1 MREIET
7 KVDVGVKFIKVCQN
21 IITRRIPRHANSSA
35 ADVHLTGNFL
45 RQIPL
50 DANAV
55 CLSELGFEL
64 SLTARSPRDVR
75 PASNQRWQAAHQ

>member
-45 RQIPL
+45 RQIPYGRER
-50 DANAV
+50 
-55 CLSELGFEL
+55 CLFIRVGL
-64 SLTARSPRDVR
+64 
-75 PASNQRWQAAHQ
+75 